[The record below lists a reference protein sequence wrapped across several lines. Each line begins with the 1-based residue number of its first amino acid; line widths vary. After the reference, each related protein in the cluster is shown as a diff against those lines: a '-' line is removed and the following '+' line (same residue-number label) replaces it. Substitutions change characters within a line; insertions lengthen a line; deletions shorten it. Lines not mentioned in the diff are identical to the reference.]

1 MNIEPSRI
9 PGEDELYVG
18 GIVSLTENSLQKNNI
33 THIVSVLKYDF
44 KNFNID
50 WKKYKQLQ
58 IEVDDVEDENLL
70 GEFERTGA
78 WIEEA
83 LKGSGK
89 TEGGEEKEAEGDE
102 EERKKGAV
110 LVHCAM
116 GRSRSVTILIAYL
129 LRQYPSLTPATAL
142 AQIQQSRPFAE
153 PNDGFMAQL
162 QLYHEMGCPRNID
175 EQPKYQRWLYQRE
188 VELAVATGGRPDW
201 VRFEDEEEQDG
212 QKGDGKEREREIRCR
227 MCRRTLATTPYLIP
241 HIPNSKPTSTPTS
254 LINPQTTPIS
264 SLPPSP
270 HHSTCTHH
278 FLHPLSWMRPEL
290 DLGVLSG
297 RLECPN
303 QKCRAQV
310 GKYAW
315 QGMRCS
321 CGVWVCP
328 AFSLLKGRC
337 DEVTVGKRVEAG
349 SGGAGG
355 IRLPPGMRGRG
366 STVEREKGSL

>member
-18 GIVSLTENSLQKNNI
+18 GIVSLTESSLQKNNI

-70 GEFERTGA
+70 GEFETTGA

-83 LKGSGK
+83 LKGGGK
-89 TEGGEEKEAEGDE
+89 TEGEEKEAEGDE
-102 EERKKGAV
+102 KRKKGAV

-162 QLYHEMGCPRNID
+162 QLYHEMGCPRSID

-201 VRFEDEEEQDG
+201 VMERKR
-212 QKGDGKEREREIRCR
+212 KGK
-227 MCRRTLATTPYLIP
+227 
-241 HIPNSKPTSTPTS
+241 
-254 LINPQTTPIS
+254 
-264 SLPPSP
+264 
-270 HHSTCTHH
+270 
-278 FLHPLSWMRPEL
+278 
-290 DLGVLSG
+290 LGVGCVAAHS
-297 RLECPN
+297 P
-303 QKCRAQV
+303 Q
-310 GKYAW
+310 
-315 QGMRCS
+315 
-321 CGVWVCP
+321 
-328 AFSLLKGRC
+328 
-337 DEVTVGKRVEAG
+337 
-349 SGGAGG
+349 
-355 IRLPPGMRGRG
+355 LPI
-366 STVEREKGSL
+366 

>member
-1 MNIEPSRI
+1 MNTEPSRLS
-9 PGEDELYVG
+9 GEDEL
-18 GIVSLTENSLQKNNI
+18 IVSLTENSLQKNNI

-50 WKKYKQLQ
+50 WNKYKHLQ

-70 GEFERTGA
+70 AEFETTGA

-83 LKGSGK
+83 LKGNGRL
-89 TEGGEEKEAEGDE
+89 EGDE
-102 EERKKGAV
+102 GEKKKGAV

-129 LRQYPSLTPATAL
+129 LRQYSSLTPHTAL
-142 AQIQQSRPFAE
+142 AQIQQTRPFAE

-175 EQPKYQRWLYQRE
+175 DQPKYQRWLYQRE

-201 VRFEDEEEQDG
+201 VRFEDEEEQDK
-212 QKGDGKEREREIRCR
+212 QKADGKEKEIRCR
-227 MCRRTLATTPYLIP
+227 MCRRNLVTTPYLIP
-241 HIPNSKPTSTPTS
+241 HTPSPKSTSSPTS
-254 LINPQTTPIS
+254 LTTPIS
-264 SLPPSP
+264 SLASTP

-290 DLGVLSG
+290 ELGNLSG

-303 QKCRAQV
+303 QKCKAQV

-337 DEVTVGKRVEAG
+337 DEVTIGKRVEGG
-349 SGGAGG
+349 SGG
-355 IRLPPGMRGRG
+355 IRMPPGMRGSG
-366 STVEREKGSL
+366 TTLEREKGSL

>member
-1 MNIEPSRI
+1 MNTEPSRV

-44 KNFNID
+44 KNFNIN
-50 WKKYKQLQ
+50 WNKYKHLQ

-70 GEFERTGA
+70 AEFEATGA

-83 LKGSGK
+83 LKGNG
-89 TEGGEEKEAEGDE
+89 EGEGEEGEK
-102 EERKKGAV
+102 KKGAV

-129 LRQYPSLTPATAL
+129 LRQYPSVTPAIAL
-142 AQIQQSRPFAE
+142 AQIQQTRPFAE

-201 VRFEDEEEQDG
+201 VRFEDEVEQDG
-212 QKGDGKEREREIRCR
+212 PKPDGKEKEIRCR
-227 MCRRTLATTPYLIP
+227 MCRRTLATTPYLIL
-241 HIPNSKPTSTPTS
+241 HTPNLRAASSPTSF
-254 LINPQTTPIS
+254 INPQTTPIS
-264 SLPPSP
+264 SLPPTP
-270 HHSTCTHH
+270 HHSSCTHH

-290 DLGVLSG
+290 ELGNLSG

-303 QKCRAQV
+303 QKCKAQI

-337 DEVTVGKRVEAG
+337 DEVTIRKRVEGG
-349 SGGAGG
+349 SIGARG
-355 IRLPPGMRGRG
+355 IRLPPGMKEGG
-366 STVEREKGSL
+366 STIAREKGSL